1 MSLRKHISLLLLT
14 AALPLAAC
22 GGGDEGQ
29 PVPEGEKYT
38 YVVATATVPASASQA
53 TKDFGIDLDGDGRKD
68 NALGSVLATLKGQG
82 LDVQPSLTAAVNDG
96 SIVLLTE
103 FQTKS
108 FSAASA
114 SGLRVFLGDNTMIT
128 PAACTDPLMPATCG
142 LHLKGTGS
150 FKISAASPTTALVS
164 GPIVGGTF
172 KGGPGTISLQISLT
186 AGAAPLQLDLL
197 GARAELSTIT
207 DTSIGKG
214 IVAGAIS
221 KADLDNKIL
230 PAIKGQL
237 DAQVAACTGTP
248 KTPPM
253 CGCMAGS
260 GAAQILSLFDTT
272 PADCAVSL
280 DEIKNN
286 SIIKTL
292 LAPDVECS
300 TSGCVANGTPN
311 ALSIGLGVT
320 AVKGTFTAP

>member
-1 MSLRKHISLLLLT
+1 MSLRKHISLVLLT

-38 YVVATATVPASASQA
+38 YVVATASVPTSASQA

-82 LDVQPSLTAAVNDG
+82 LDVQPSLTDAVNDG
-96 SIVLLTE
+96 SIVLLAE

-114 SGLRVFLGDNTMIT
+114 SGLRVFLGDSTMIT
-128 PAACTDPLMPATCG
+128 PAACTDPLMIATCG
-142 LHLKGTGS
+142 QHLKGTGS
-150 FKISAASPTTALVS
+150 FKISASSPTTALVS

-207 DTSIGKG
+207 DASIGKG

-221 KADLDNKIL
+221 KADLDDKIL

-248 KTPPM
+248 KTPPL
-253 CGCMAGS
+253 CGCMSGS

-292 LAPDVECS
+292 LAPDVECNA
-300 TSGCVANGTPN
+300 TGCVANGTPN